1 MAAIDDL
8 LRNTAA
14 MAKQRDAA
22 FTAAAAQTAGATKAL
37 LMALPIGT
45 RVVDLVTGL
54 EGVIVD
60 GHRENVVIPLANQPG
75 S

>member
-8 LRNTAA
+8 LRNTGA

-22 FTAAAAQTAGATKAL
+22 FTAAAAHPVVEVNAM

-45 RVVDLVTGL
+45 RVVDLVTGE

-60 GHRENVVIPLANQPG
+60 GRRENVIIPIAGQPG

>member
-8 LRNTAA
+8 LHDTATL
-14 MAKQRDAA
+14 AKQRDSA
-22 FTAAAAQTAGATKAL
+22 FIAAAAGTAGGVKAL

-45 RVVDLVTGL
+45 RVVDLITGE

-60 GHRENVVIPLANQPG
+60 GRRENVVIPIASQPG

>member
-1 MAAIDDL
+1 MAAIDDT
-8 LRNTAA
+8 LRETAT

-22 FTAAAAQTAGATKAL
+22 LTAAIAPMQGATKAM

-45 RVVDLVTGL
+45 RVIDLITGE

-60 GHRENVVIPLANQPG
+60 GRRENVVIPIAAKSG